1 MLKNDH
7 MQRLSTVNDLK
18 QSFKEVE
25 KDNDIKNKSMSNKM
39 QELAEKVAKALQVN
53 AFEIEKHKIYERL
66 SEMKHKTD
74 DLGRKNQEFVEF
86 RKSYLLNNEKSKQD
100 LIGIEEEMKKMQD
113 KESSF
118 KKLENMSDVI
128 NSLNPH
134 LICEIGE

>member
-1 MLKNDH
+1 